1 MIRHLFTLIWNR
13 KKSNFLMITEI
24 FFSFIVL
31 FGVLSL
37 GFFYLDNYRQ
47 ELGFQYERVWVM
59 SMRWN
64 QESDQQVREIQRQ
77 LKQQL
82 QANKEVA
89 SVALAGSNVPYT
101 MNTSNS
107 RFGYGSRSTMA
118 DIFQGDRDFDQ
129 VMQLQVT
136 EGRWFGPQDVGSGFA
151 PVVITEALREE
162 LFPGQQVI
170 GKVVAWNGE
179 QPQAPRTRIVGV
191 ISGFRQKGEYSPV
204 KPALFQFVDHD
215 EQAGDASAGHFVN
228 TLLIRVRP
236 GVSRAFEEKLMK
248 QAGRIAKGWTL
259 EMRTMDEMRAS
270 SNKLALVPLVV
281 FTIVC
286 GFLILNVA
294 LGLFGVLWY
303 NINRRISEIG
313 LRRAI
318 GAASGQVYRQFVGE
332 VLVLATFGILA
343 GMLVAVQFPLLA
355 VFGVQPGIYLAA
367 LAGAVVVIYLLA
379 AGCAAY
385 PSRQAAGIAPA
396 KALHEE

>member
-47 ELGFQYERVWVM
+47 ELGFQYDKVWVM

-64 QESDQQVREIQRQ
+64 QERDPEVAEVQRR
-77 LKQQL
+77 LRQQL
-82 QANKEVA
+82 ASNKEVA
-89 SVALAGSNVPYT
+89 GVAGAGFNIPYN
-101 MNTSNS
+101 MGTSNS
-107 RFGYGSRSTMA
+107 RFSYGNRSTMG
-118 DIFQGDRDFDQ
+118 DIFQADQGFAQ

-136 EGRWFGPQDVGSGFA
+136 EGRWFSDQDQGSSQELL
-151 PVVITEALREE
+151 VINKAMREK
-162 LFPGQQVI
+162 LFPGEPVV
-170 GKVVAWNGE
+170 GKVVPWGHE
-179 QPQAPRTRIVGV
+179 GAPSKIIGV
-191 ISGFRQKGEYSPV
+191 ISAFRQKGEYAQVQPGMFRFV
-204 KPALFQFVDHD
+204 DWEKPADNTAV
-215 EQAGDASAGHFVN
+215 AGYASN
-228 TLLIRVRP
+228 LLIRVRP

-248 QAGRIAKGWTL
+248 QASQVAKGWTL
-259 EMRTMDEMRAS
+259 EMETMEEMRAS
-270 SNKLALVPLVV
+270 TNKIALIPLVV
-281 FTIVC
+281 FSIVC
-286 GFLILNVA
+286 GFLIINVA

-343 GMLVAVQFPLLA
+343 GLLVAAQFPLLA
-355 VFGVQPGIYLAA
+355 VFGVQPAIYLVAMAA
-367 LAGAVVVIYLLA
+367 SVLLIYLLA
-379 AGCAAY
+379 TGCAAY
-385 PSRQAAGIAPA
+385 PSRQAAGIPPA
-396 KALHEE
+396 TALHEE

>member
-47 ELGFQYERVWVM
+47 ELGFQYDKVWVM

-64 QESDQQVREIQRQ
+64 QESEETVTQVQRQ
-77 LKQQL
+77 LRQQL
-82 QANKEVA
+82 QSQPEVA
-89 SVALAGSNVPYT
+89 AVATAAFNIPYT

-107 RFGYGSRSTMA
+107 RYDYGGRSTMA
-118 DIFQGDRDFDQ
+118 DIFAADEDFDQ
-129 VMQLQVT
+129 VMQLQVI
-136 EGRWFGPQDVGSGFA
+136 EGRWFSARDQGSGY
-151 PVVITEALREE
+151 PPLVINKALQET
-162 LFPGQQVI
+162 LFPGEAVI
-170 GKVVAWNGE
+170 GKVVPWGPEGAK
-179 QPQAPRTRIVGV
+179 RKIIGV
-191 ISGFRQKGEYSPV
+191 ISGFRQKGEYAQVRPGM
-204 KPALFQFVDHD
+204 FQFLDREKPVSI
-215 EQAGDASAGHFVN
+215 AGN
-228 TLLIRVRP
+228 MLIRMQP

-248 QAGRIAKGWTL
+248 QAGQVAKGWTL
-259 EMRTMDEMRAS
+259 ELETMPEMRAS
-270 SNKLALVPLVV
+270 ANKIALIPLVV
-281 FTIVC
+281 FSIVC
-286 GFLILNVA
+286 SFLILNVA

-313 LRRAI
+313 LRRAL

-343 GMLVAVQFPLLA
+343 GVLVAAQFPLLQ
-355 VFGVQPGIYLAA
+355 VFGVQTGIYLAA
-367 LAGAVVVIYLLA
+367 MAASVLLIYLLA

-385 PSRQAAGIAPA
+385 PSRQAAGITPA
-396 KALHEE
+396 TALHEE